1 MNDIPNTWENREHN
15 LQGLADFFNEYEIP
29 FFGFGSSEKTKKI
42 YVKQIAE
49 IHEYVKP
56 CLQTLMDEKNKKKF
70 GGKEISEVLIK
81 KIMKDILSDLVKKD
95 LVTQKKIQK
104 VKGNLIDIYKDPAF
118 QDTERVEFSTYFEKR
133 VESTIILLNTEN
145 FDLET
150 GELIDS

>member
-1 MNDIPNTWENREHN
+1 MDDIPNTWENREHT

-56 CLQTLMDEKNKKKF
+56 CLQTLMDEKHKTKF
-70 GGKEISEVLIK
+70 KEKERTEVLLKEIIN
-81 KIMKDILSDLVKKD
+81 DILNDLVKKD
-95 LVTQKKIQK
+95 FVSQKKIQK
-104 VKGNLIDIYKDPAF
+104 VKDNLIDIYKDPAF
-118 QDTERVEFSTYFEKR
+118 QDTERVEFSTYYEKR
-133 VESTIILLNTEN
+133 VESTIILLNAES

-150 GELIDS
+150 GELINS

>member
-104 VKGNLIDIYKDPAF
+104 VKDNLIDIYKDPAF

>member
-104 VKGNLIDIYKDPAF
+104 VKDNLIDIYKDPAF

-133 VESTIILLNTEN
+133 VESTIIPVSYTHLTLPTNREV
-145 FDLET
+145 
-150 GELIDS
+150 

>member
-1 MNDIPNTWENREHN
+1 
-15 LQGLADFFNEYEIP
+15 
-29 FFGFGSSEKTKKI
+29 
-42 YVKQIAE
+42 
-49 IHEYVKP
+49 
-56 CLQTLMDEKNKKKF
+56 
-70 GGKEISEVLIK
+70 
-81 KIMKDILSDLVKKD
+81 MKDILSDLVKKD

>member
-118 QDTERVEFSTYFEKR
+118 QDTERVEFSTYYEKR
-133 VESTIILLNTEN
+133 VESTIILLNAES

>member
-70 GGKEISEVLIK
+70 DGKEISEVLIK

-104 VKGNLIDIYKDPAF
+104 VKDNLIDIYKDPAF
-118 QDTERVEFSTYFEKR
+118 QDTERVEFSTYYEKR
-133 VESTIILLNTEN
+133 VKNTIVLLNSES
-145 FDLET
+145 FDLDT
-150 GELIDS
+150 GELIDN

>member
-1 MNDIPNTWENREHN
+1 
-15 LQGLADFFNEYEIP
+15 
-29 FFGFGSSEKTKKI
+29 
-42 YVKQIAE
+42 
-49 IHEYVKP
+49 
-56 CLQTLMDEKNKKKF
+56 MDEKNKKKF

-104 VKGNLIDIYKDPAF
+104 VKDNLIDIYKDPAF

>member
-104 VKGNLIDIYKDPAF
+104 VKDNLIDIYKDPAF
-118 QDTERVEFSTYFEKR
+118 QDTERVEFSTYYEKR
-133 VESTIILLNTEN
+133 VESTIILLNAES